1 MNGREL
7 GVIFV
12 TKQALPHPRQNPHLL
27 RRRDVLRSRLRCWR
41 NPGRLRLL
49 GRLDDL
55 LHSLE
60 ENAKPAVMLKVVECE
75 YVYYGCTVHSHD
87 ADADPAVRLPGGLLM
102 DVLQLNAEP
111 FLLQRL
117 EEWRYARGVVVPTAS
132 VHVGAVR
139 Q

>member
-1 MNGREL
+1 MNGREP
-7 GVIFV
+7 GVIFI

-27 RRRDVLRSRLRCWR
+27 RRRDVLRSRLHCWR

-75 YVYYGCTVHSHD
+75 YGIMGAPST
-87 ADADPAVRLPGGLLM
+87 
-102 DVLQLNAEP
+102 
-111 FLLQRL
+111 
-117 EEWRYARGVVVPTAS
+117 PTMPTLIQPCDS
-132 VHVGAVR
+132 QEVSLWTCCS
-139 Q
+139 